1 MGSLAVAF
9 VVPKAQINLT
19 QSLLTAYNDI
29 FAWAGISWAGSVV
42 AVMLAIGVFAGVVT
56 WIAGP
61 SSGLLAVGKAGY
73 LPRFFQKT
81 NKHGMATSIM
91 MTQAAVVTVLTVLPS
106 VQSVYQIL
114 GQLTVILYLVM
125 YLLMFGIRPCRRPRP
140 PCPTARQDRPR
151 PVTGQVRTQG
161 QQDGQR
167 TNRPGRPAY
176 RFPPVARSVK
186 RRAVPTAEHGYFRVI
201 LTIVAPDL
209 GDPVKSREE

>member
-1 MGSLAVAF
+1 
-9 VVPKAQINLT
+9 
-19 QSLLTAYNDI
+19 
-29 FAWAGISWAGSVV
+29 
-42 AVMLAIGVFAGVVT
+42 
-56 WIAGP
+56 
-61 SSGLLAVGKAGY
+61 
-73 LPRFFQKT
+73 
-81 NKHGMATSIM
+81 M

-114 GQLTVILYLVM
+114 SQLTVILYPVM
-125 YLLMFGIRPCRRPRP
+125 YLLMFGIRTVS
-140 PCPTARQDRPR
+140 PTAAALPDCPPGPAT

>member
-9 VVPKAQINLT
+9 AVPKAQINLT

-81 NKHGMATSIM
+81 SKHGMATSIM

-114 GQLTVILYLVM
+114 SQLTVILYPVM
-125 YLLMFGIRPCRRPRP
+125 YLLMFGIRTVS
-140 PCPTARQDRPR
+140 PTAAALPDCPPGPAT

-186 RRAVPTAEHGYFRVI
+186 EEPSRPLSTVI
-201 LTIVAPDL
+201 S
-209 GDPVKSREE
+209 G